1 MKKIREVKIIQA
13 LVRRLKA
20 LRIEKD
26 LSHNKLSVK
35 AGITR
40 PAISQIESGK
50 RTPTLLVCLKIA
62 RALDVSLGDLIQ
74 KCEKELDQKQ

>member
-1 MKKIREVKIIQA
+1 MKKTREEKIIRE
-13 LVRRLKA
+13 LVRQLKMLRL
-20 LRIEKD
+20 EKH
-26 LSHNKLSVK
+26 LLHNKLSIK

-62 RALDVSLGDLIQ
+62 YALGESLGDLIDR
-74 KCEKELDQKQ
+74 CERECDKK